1 MAAAKRAA
9 RISRSV
15 NTAWG
20 QRERVRKMR
29 IRQRNQVP
37 ERWGWG
43 VRGPGGAHV
52 QGRCGQQHVGG
63 LEHVSRVQAVVVGH
77 IGVVVVL

>member
-20 QRERVRKMR
+20 QGEEVRERQSLTQRGHTKGTAQTEMRKMGL
-29 IRQRNQVP
+29 QK
-37 ERWGWG
+37 EEEEKD
-43 VRGPGGAHV
+43 
-52 QGRCGQQHVGG
+52 RCSVWADD
-63 LEHVSRVQAVVVGH
+63 R
-77 IGVVVVL
+77 

>member
-20 QRERVRKMR
+20 QGEEVREHRR
-29 IRQRNQVP
+29 
-37 ERWGWG
+37 RWGHG
-43 VRGPGGAHV
+43 EIPFLALRKERQVD
-52 QGRCGQQHVGG
+52 
-63 LEHVSRVQAVVVGH
+63 LYE
-77 IGVVVVL
+77 

>member
-20 QRERVRKMR
+20 QGGEVRERQSLTRRRHAKGAAQMERRKMGFQKDEEE
-29 IRQRNQVP
+29 ID
-37 ERWGWG
+37 
-43 VRGPGGAHV
+43 RGSVWAGNG
-52 QGRCGQQHVGG
+52 
-63 LEHVSRVQAVVVGH
+63 
-77 IGVVVVL
+77 